1 MSNSFKDILP
11 EGIFGSIVGTLLDI
25 YVKEYVLKQADGSE
39 QVVKGYIPRA
49 APAAAPQFA
58 ASQQPQRTAITSVDL
73 RPYMT
78 QVENQGKVGSC
89 TANAAAGAYEY
100 LVKRHLG
107 YDAFDAS
114 RLFIYYNARY
124 LDNQAT
130 GGKKIEDTG
139 SSIGSAIES
148 LKKWGACPESAWTYE
163 PNLANTQP
171 PTAAYN
177 KGGHFLIDSFC
188 HIPISLQTWKS
199 ALIEGHPIV
208 FATRLYDS
216 FTQQRVKGVI
226 PMPTDKDL
234 SRSEHG
240 LHAMLCVGFS
250 DAQQVF
256 IVRNS
261 WGESF
266 GDNGYCYMPYNY
278 LMSEK
283 HNLNDSWLIKKLAA
297 LPEDHLENAKEAVY
311 ENNADTELANMEAQK
326 HQEMLDA
333 MGDNPLEYRIALL
346 AYRSVCSDSDLTDA
360 EYQALTNY
368 ITSTYESVGYNLNVA
383 GVLENCSK
391 DLNNW
396 DLINESL
403 GLMQTYLSVECLQ
416 EMKDALLGIAKTD
429 HLSQQEAEF
438 LNLIETT
445 WGVSETA
452 LDEVTLAEPTNETPS
467 EETAKEPLSEETGN
481 ESLSE
486 EGLQNQMIEA
496 MGDYTLEYRI
506 ALLAYRAVCADGYRT
521 TAEKTAV
528 TDYVTNAL
536 GFGSDADSVLED
548 CWGNLSNGALIDES
562 IQLMKQFLSRETL
575 QQVKDDLLNMAK
587 INKWIDGEVDFI
599 HELTATWEVE

>member
-11 EGIFGSIVGTLLDI
+11 DGFFGNLVGTLLDI

-39 QVVKGYIPRA
+39 QVVKGYIPRVA
-49 APAAAPQFA
+49 APATAAQFT
-58 ASQQPQRTAITSVDL
+58 ASQQPQRNPITSVDL

-130 GGKKIEDTG
+130 GGKNIEDKG
-139 SSIGSAIES
+139 SSISSAMES
-148 LKKWGACPESAWTYE
+148 LKKWGACPEAAWAYE

-171 PTAAYN
+171 PNTAYN

-234 SRSEHG
+234 SRKEHG

-261 WGESF
+261 WGETF

-278 LMSEK
+278 LMDKK
-283 HNLNDSWLIKKLAA
+283 HNLDDSWLIKKLAA
-297 LPEDHLENAKEAVY
+297 LPEDHLENANEAVY
-311 ENNADTELANMEAQK
+311 QNDADTELANMEAQK
-326 HQEMLDA
+326 YQEMLDA
-333 MGDNPLEYRIALL
+333 MGDHTLEYRIALL
-346 AYRSVCSDSDLTDA
+346 AYRSVCSDSDLTDV

-368 ITSTYESVGYNLNVA
+368 ITSTYELVGYDLNVA

-396 DLINESL
+396 DLIHESL
-403 GLMQTYLSVECLQ
+403 RLMQTYLSAECLQ
-416 EMKDALLGIAKTD
+416 QMKDSLLTIAKTD
-429 HLSQQEAEF
+429 NLSQAEAEF
-438 LNLIETT
+438 INLIETS
-445 WGVSETA
+445 WGVSNTA
-452 LDEVTLAEPTNETPS
+452 LNEVTLAETTNEVPS
-467 EETAKEPLSEETGN
+467 EED
-481 ESLSE
+481 
-486 EGLQNQMIEA
+486 LQNQMAEA
-496 MGDYTLEYRI
+496 MGDYTLEYRM
-506 ALLAYRAVCADGYRT
+506 ALLAYRAVCADGYLT
-521 TAEKTAV
+521 AAEKNAV
-528 TDYVTNAL
+528 TNYVTHSL
-536 GFGSDADSVLED
+536 GYAADATSILED
-548 CWGNLSNGALIDES
+548 CWNNLSNGDLIDES

-575 QQVKDDLLNMAK
+575 QKIKDDFLNMAQ

-599 HELTATWEVE
+599 HQLEAIWEVE